1 MKDINI
7 ELFKRYKPEK
17 KIEIIE
23 LLTAKEVMK
32 VKESTSVR
40 IIKET
45 GTFLYGSK
53 RNKHLNIARERRR
66 SNSWNSTFEGIEYN
80 KGKLY
85 VELYLQ
91 YENTD
96 TSIYEDWNKFFL
108 PGDYNGQYQGDDM
121 MGNPRTYYFTYTEIQ
136 KVRCIKSILYEYVYR
151 KYADKLKDATN

>member
-7 ELFKRYKPEK
+7 ELFKRYNPEK
-17 KIEIIE
+17 KIDIIE

-32 VKESTSVR
+32 VKESTIVR

-45 GTFLYGSK
+45 GTFLYESK

-80 KGKLY
+80 KGELY

-108 PGDYNGQYQGDDM
+108 PCDYKGQYQGDDM

-136 KVRCIKSILYEYVYR
+136 KVRCVKSILYEYVYR
-151 KYADKLKDATN
+151 KYADKLKEVG